1 MKVIFLDN
9 DGVICLESEWGSR
22 FKKGTDF
29 DRLNTK
35 AVKVLN
41 DIIEQTG
48 AEIVISSDWKLHAN
62 LEALN
67 KHYADHGVMKA
78 AIAVTPRYEVKK
90 MSESYDLESNR
101 IKEIQ
106 MYLKDHPEVT
116 EWVSLSVDELF
127 ERIIAFKESYKE
139 QEKCLS
145 LIERFKNGEKY
156 DKLHYL

>member
-116 EWVSLSVDELF
+116 EWVAVDDLEMFDLGEDHF
-127 ERIIAFKESYKE
+127 VHCSHSRQGIKECGIKEKILRI
-139 QEKCLS
+139 L
-145 LIERFKNGEKY
+145 G
-156 DKLHYL
+156 KL